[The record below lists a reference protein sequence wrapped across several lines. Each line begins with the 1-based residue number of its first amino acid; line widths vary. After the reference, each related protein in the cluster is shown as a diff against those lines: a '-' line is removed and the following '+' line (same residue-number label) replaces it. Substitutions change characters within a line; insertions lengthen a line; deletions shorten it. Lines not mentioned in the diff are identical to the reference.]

1 MRLRKASTP
10 RTGAH
15 SLPRALDEQGL
26 RDAVAGLTE
35 RRRRASRSFSVLTLV
50 PQLMTGERLRDAEN
64 TLVAACLDEQLRSG
78 DSYCPTG
85 DDTYVV
91 VLQGTTDDHAPAVA
105 HRLAGELMTRS
116 VSVQRRN
123 WHVGV
128 ATYPRDAKTEAA
140 LIKIARGAALRQQRG
155 ERNKRAS

>member
-1 MRLRKASTP
+1 MRLRKPSPP
-10 RTGAH
+10 RTGAS

-26 RDAVAGLTE
+26 RDAVTGLTE

-50 PQLMTGERLRDAEN
+50 PQLMAGERLQPAEHG
-64 TLVAACLDEQLRSG
+64 VACSCLDEQLRNG
-78 DSYCPTG
+78 DSYCPTA

-116 VSVQRRN
+116 VSVRRRN

-140 LIKIARGAALRQQRG
+140 LIKIARDAALRQQRG
-155 ERNKRAS
+155 GGDKRAS